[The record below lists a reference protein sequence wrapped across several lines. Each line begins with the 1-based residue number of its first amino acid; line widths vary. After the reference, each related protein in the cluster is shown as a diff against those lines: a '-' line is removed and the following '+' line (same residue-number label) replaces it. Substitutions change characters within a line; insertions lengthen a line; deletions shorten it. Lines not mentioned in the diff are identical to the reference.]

1 MGESTRRA
9 LEAAAVTLVA
19 ENGLEATTAD
29 SIARAAGVTER
40 TFFRYF
46 GSKQDAILGYVAE
59 RLALLGTHVDL
70 QGSRTVTARSLLAA
84 LRTQAIELGRDEEYV
99 RRIRIIN
106 SDVQLREWLQVER
119 AGCATLISRA
129 IAKHEGVDPSV
140 RSDVL
145 ARVAVAIVTAATD
158 AWIDDVR
165 SRSLERYIDEAS
177 RTVLG

>member
-9 LEAAAVTLVA
+9 LEDAAVRLVS

-46 GSKQDAILGYVAE
+46 GSKQEAILGYVAL
-59 RLALLGTHVDL
+59 RLAYLSTHLDL
-70 QGSRTVTARSLLAA
+70 QGSRKVTLHSLLEA
-84 LRTQAIELGRDEEYV
+84 LRSHATQLGQDAEYV
-99 RRIRIIN
+99 RRIRIIS
-106 SDVQLREWLQVER
+106 SDGQLREWLQVER
-119 AGCATLISRA
+119 ARCAVLISRA
-129 IAKHEGVDPSV
+129 IAKHEGIDPDV
-140 RSDVL
+140 RTDAL
-145 ARVAVAIVTAATD
+145 ARVGVAIVTAATD

-165 SRSLERYIDEAS
+165 SRSLEHYIDEAS